1 MNPTPELH
9 QRYLSGLPTQT
20 NYSAHEPARPKSA
33 MPQILLTVV
42 GVVGLILLAFY
53 VALIRPLV
61 KKSQQLTAKT
71 NASQPNAPQEE
82 KEEDTEEDPQKEEPK
97 TPVEPED
104 SEESPGGGS
113 PRR

>member
-9 QRYLSGLPTQT
+9 QRYLSGLPTQS

-33 MPQILLTVV
+33 RPRLLLTVV

-61 KKSQQLTAKT
+61 KKSQQLTAKNT
-71 NASQPNAPQEE
+71 ADNAKTTPEE
-82 KEEDTEEDPQKEEPK
+82 KTDEETGEEKQEPK
-97 TPVEPED
+97 TPEEPED
-104 SEESPGGGS
+104 SEESTDGGS

>member
-9 QRYLSGLPTQT
+9 QRYLSGLPTQS

-33 MPQILLTVV
+33 MPTLLLTVV
-42 GVVGLILLAFY
+42 GVVGLMLLVFY

-61 KKSQQLTAKT
+61 KKSQQLTTKNTVDPKT
-71 NASQPNAPQEE
+71 AEEQKEE
-82 KEEDTEEDPQKEEPK
+82 KTEEDKKEEPK
-97 TPVEPED
+97 TTEEPEE
-104 SEESPGGGS
+104 SEESPDGGS